1 MGDGGEMQTMMANPT
16 LYKRSERK
24 ALRVS
29 TKIGLKVHSK
39 KSYNVTWLQR
49 RRDTIRPKFDAISC
63 KKRLYMPWRS
73 AHLLAEWS
81 FYTTFTISRY
91 AENKERGNLKWLST
105 ATAKGT
111 MVFAIG
117 FNYIRFR
124 VGHPY
129 RVRRALDSE
138 FSFYSKLRQSASFQR
153 KRELRRLTLG
163 GQIKKLWREIWT
175 CSSSS
180 MQTHTLSIMGD

>member
-1 MGDGGEMQTMMANPT
+1 
-16 LYKRSERK
+16 
-24 ALRVS
+24 
-29 TKIGLKVHSK
+29 
-39 KSYNVTWLQR
+39 
-49 RRDTIRPKFDAISC
+49 
-63 KKRLYMPWRS
+63 MPFQI
-73 AHLLAEWS
+73 APFLV
-81 FYTTFTISRY
+81 FTISRY

-163 GQIKKLWREIWT
+163 GQIKKL
-175 CSSSS
+175 
-180 MQTHTLSIMGD
+180 